1 MQGRMEAPETNG
13 QIYSYIKED
22 AQARPSTVMTGQ
34 LPLANQD
41 AYVLIDS
48 GTTHSFT
55 SSKFAKQLGR
65 GSNRIR
71 QPFTTTLPSMEN
83 FGV

>member
-1 MQGRMEAPETNG
+1 MRGKLEAPKTNG
-13 QIYSYIKED
+13 RIYAYTKED
-22 AQARPSTVMTGQ
+22 VQAGPSTVVIGQ

-48 GTTHSFT
+48 RATHSFT

-71 QPFTTTLPSMEN
+71 QPFRTTLPFGEN
-83 FGV
+83 FCV

>member
-13 QIYSYIKED
+13 RIYAYTKED
-22 AQARPSTVMTGQ
+22 VQAVMIGQ
-34 LPLANQD
+34 LHLANQD
-41 AYVLIDS
+41 AYVLIDYGAMYS
-48 GTTHSFT
+48 LT

-71 QPFTTTLPSMEN
+71 QPYRTTFPYVEN